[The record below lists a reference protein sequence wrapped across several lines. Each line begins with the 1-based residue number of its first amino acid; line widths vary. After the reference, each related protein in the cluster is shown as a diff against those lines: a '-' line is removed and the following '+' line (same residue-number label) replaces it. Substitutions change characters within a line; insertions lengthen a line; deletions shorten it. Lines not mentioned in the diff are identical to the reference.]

1 MKIVSFNKFVFN
13 MAFFDINAIWSRL
26 LGRIGSNSFRAT
38 SVEEPNSYV
47 IMSWIPSSKGENIS
61 NPLVYGGSFN
71 KHSF

>member
-47 IMSWIPSSKGENIS
+47 IMS
-61 NPLVYGGSFN
+61 
-71 KHSF
+71 